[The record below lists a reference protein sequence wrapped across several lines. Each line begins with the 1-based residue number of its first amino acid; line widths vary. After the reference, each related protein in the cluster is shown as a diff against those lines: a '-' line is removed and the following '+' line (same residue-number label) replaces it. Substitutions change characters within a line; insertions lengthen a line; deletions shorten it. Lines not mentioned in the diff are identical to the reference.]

1 MVAESKKMPPLA
13 NKIPSESVYETISP
27 SLIDQSTM
35 KLEAEILAVL
45 PTLWLFFHQNG
56 DFLEI
61 NPSEL
66 AILFFPSKSGKN
78 HFDLVVN

>member
-35 KLEAEILAVL
+35 KLEAEILQVL
-45 PTLWLFFHQNG
+45 TTLIVLQKYNIKFVPQTLIFY
-56 DFLEI
+56 
-61 NPSEL
+61 
-66 AILFFPSKSGKN
+66 
-78 HFDLVVN
+78 